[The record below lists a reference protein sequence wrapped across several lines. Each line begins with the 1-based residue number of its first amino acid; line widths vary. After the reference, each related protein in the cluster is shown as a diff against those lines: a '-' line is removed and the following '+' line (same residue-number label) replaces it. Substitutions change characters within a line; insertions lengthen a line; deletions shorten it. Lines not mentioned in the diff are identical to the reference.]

1 MYTRSVQFYDAL
13 YHFKDYASAAK
24 QLHTILQQ
32 HHPTAKT
39 LLDVACGT
47 GKHLEYLRDY
57 YRVEGL
63 DLSPDMLKIA
73 RQRCPGVPFHRA
85 SMIDF
90 RLEYGFDVIT
100 CLFSS
105 VAYVK
110 TRENLEKTVV
120 SMVRHLRPGGV
131 VVIEPFFSP
140 ENYWTGTITANF
152 VDEPDLKIAW
162 MYTSDPP
169 QDRVAVLNIH
179 YLVGTPESVDHFEE
193 RHELGL
199 FTHEEYLNAF
209 RGAGLEVTHDSEG
222 LFGRGMYLGKD
233 LETERCD
240 RSKNRETRCEDLTA
254 K

>member
-1 MYTRSVQFYDAL
+1 MYTRSVQFYDAI
-13 YHFKDYASAAK
+13 YHFKDYTAASS
-24 QLHTILQQ
+24 QLQNLLQRQ
-32 HHPTAKT
+32 HPTAKT

-47 GKHLEYLRDY
+47 GKHLEYLRNH
-57 YRVEGL
+57 YRVEGI
-63 DLSPDMLKIA
+63 DVNPDMLKLA
-73 RQRCPGVPFHRA
+73 RQRCPEVPFHPA
-85 SMIDF
+85 SMVDF
-90 RLEYGFDVIT
+90 CLDSNFDVIT

-105 VAYVK
+105 IAYVK
-110 TRENLEKTVV
+110 TRENLEKTLY

-152 VDEPDLKIAW
+152 VDEPDLKIVW

-169 QDRVAVLNIH
+169 QDRVAVLDIH
-179 YLVGTPESVDHFEE
+179 YLVGTPEGVDNFEE

-209 RGAGLEVTHDSEG
+209 RGAGLEVTYVSEG

-233 LETERCD
+233 LQKRDHAIDQKT
-240 RSKNRETRCEDLTA
+240 
-254 K
+254 

>member
-1 MYTRSVQFYDAL
+1 MYTRSVQFYDAI
-13 YHFKDYASAAK
+13 YHFKDYTAASS
-24 QLHTILQQ
+24 QLQNLLQRQ
-32 HHPTAKT
+32 HPTAKT

-47 GKHLEYLRDY
+47 GKHLEYLRNH
-57 YRVEGL
+57 YRVEGI
-63 DLSPDMLKIA
+63 DVNPDMLKLA
-73 RQRCPGVPFHRA
+73 RQRCPEVPFHQA
-85 SMIDF
+85 NMVNF
-90 RLEYGFDVIT
+90 CLEYKFDVIT

-105 VAYVK
+105 IAYVK
-110 TRENLEKTVV
+110 MRENLEKTLY

-169 QDRVAVLNIH
+169 QDRVAVLDIH
-179 YLVGTPESVDHFEE
+179 YLVGTPEGVDNFEE

-209 RGAGLEVTHDSEG
+209 RGAGLEVTYDSEG

-233 LETERCD
+233 LQKRDHAIDQKT
-240 RSKNRETRCEDLTA
+240 
-254 K
+254 